1 VISGRYSLE
10 REIGRGATGA
20 VWLGRD
26 ETLGR
31 PVALKRI
38 GLLPGTDQTDL
49 ARAEREARLS
59 ARLHH
64 PHVVGVYDAVV
75 DRDTG
80 AWWLV
85 MEHVDGPDLGRL
97 VRDRGPLS
105 PDQTAHLMAQAS
117 DALAA
122 AHAAGIVHRDV
133 KPSNI
138 LLDPAGQV
146 KLTDFGIARILSDPA
161 LTQTGLVTGSP
172 AYLAPEVAA
181 GGRGD
186 AASDVWSLGAT
197 MFHVLAGHPPY
208 DLGDNVL
215 GGLYRI
221 VHEEPPR
228 LADAGWL
235 APLLEATMERDLS
248 RRWTMPQVHAY
259 LASGGTRSLGA
270 ADFAQTGTLEAVP
283 APPPNPQPTPEPT
296 PQPPPRGRRLAP
308 LVLAG
313 LALVLVVVVGG
324 YALLHGTGNDSGA
337 GSTPKA
343 GPSSSASPR
352 GAATPTKKGMEA
364 FIGDY
369 VAAVAD
375 DPSSSWKMLTPKF
388 QQESGGFEKYQRFWG
403 PATNGKLLSIST
415 NVKTL
420 TVAYQVHFDD
430 HDNGPGP
437 TVLELTYDKGR
448 YLIDGESTQGF
459 KPDS

>member
-75 DRDTG
+75 DRETG

-85 MEHVDGPDLGRL
+85 MEHIDGPDLGRL
-97 VRDRGPLS
+97 VRERGPLS
-105 PDQTAHLMAQAS
+105 PDQTAHLMAQAA

-197 MFHVLAGHPPY
+197 MFHVLAGYPPY
-208 DLGDNVL
+208 DLGDNVI

-221 VHEEPPR
+221 VHEDPPR
-228 LADAGWL
+228 LASAGWL

-248 RRWTMPQVHAY
+248 RRWSMPQVHAY
-259 LASGGTRSLGA
+259 LASGGTRS
-270 ADFAQTGTLEAVP
+270 FASPTSVETGTLEAVP
-283 APPPNPQPTPEPT
+283 ALEASSNLSRAGA
-296 PQPPPRGRRLAP
+296 PRRRVSP
-308 LVLAG
+308 LVLVG
-313 LALVLVVVVGG
+313 LALAAVVAVALGG
-324 YALLHGTGNDSGA
+324 HALLSGSGSGSGA
-337 GSTPKA
+337 GHKA
-343 GPSSSASPR
+343 GPSSTPSPKA
-352 GAATPTKKGMEA
+352 GAKPTTKGMEA
-364 FIGDY
+364 FIDDY
-369 VAAVAD
+369 VRTVAD

-388 QQESGGFEKYQRFWG
+388 QQESGGFDKYEKFWG
-403 PATNGKLLSIST
+403 KATNGKVLSISA
-415 NVKTL
+415 NPKTL
-420 TVAYQVHFDD
+420 QVAYQVHFDD
-430 HDNGPGP
+430 FANGPGP
-437 TVLELTYDKGR
+437 TVLELTYTGGH
-448 YLIDGESTQGF
+448 YLIDGESTRGF
-459 KPDS
+459 VPS

>member
-1 VISGRYSLE
+1 MISGRYSLE

-105 PDQTAHLMAQAS
+105 PDQTAHLMAQAA

-181 GGRGD
+181 GARGD
-186 AASDVWSLGAT
+186 EASDVWSLGAT
-197 MFHVLAGHPPY
+197 MFHVLSGYPPY

-228 LADAGWL
+228 LAEAGWL
-235 APLLEATMERDLS
+235 APLLEATMEREVS
-248 RRWTMPQVHAY
+248 RRWSMPQVHAY
-259 LASGGTRSLGA
+259 LASGGTQSFGSPSGSGGA
-270 ADFAQTGTLEAVP
+270 GQTGTLEAVP
-283 APPPNPQPTPEPT
+283 APPPTPVS
-296 PQPPPRGRRLAP
+296 PPPGGRRRRLSP

-313 LALVLVVVVGG
+313 LAVVLVLAVALGG
-324 YALLHGTGNDSGA
+324 YALLRGTGSGSA
-337 GSTPKA
+337 GTPK
-343 GPSSSASPR
+343 GPSSSPSAQAS
-352 GAATPTKKGMEA
+352 TKPTAKGMEA
-364 FIGDY
+364 FIDDY
-369 VAAVAD
+369 VRTVSN
-375 DPSSSWKMLTPKF
+375 DPSKSWQMLTPKF
-388 QQESGGFEKYQRFWG
+388 QQESGGFDKYSKFWEN
-403 PATNGKLLSIST
+403 ATNGQVRSISADP
-415 NVKTL
+415 KTL

-430 HDNGPGP
+430 FDNGPGP

-448 YLIDGESTQGF
+448 YLIDGESTHGF
-459 KPDS
+459 VPSS